1 MWPDIKFALFFL
13 SLVITVGLELQA
25 GQRVIDNPVYL
36 SDLGAALTSGE
47 AQELQAVL
55 EEQNIPERLML
66 VLNLLKK
73 EYQMSMLQQKIG
85 KEVWSTKW
93 ESKIMDMLFCCGECM

>member
-1 MWPDIKFALFFL
+1 MLPVVVVV
-13 SLVITVGLELQA
+13 VIQA

-36 SDLGAALTSGE
+36 SDLGAALTGAE
-47 AQELQAVL
+47 AHELQAVL
-55 EEQNIPERLML
+55 EEQRIPERLLL

-85 KEVWSTKW
+85 QEVSLAGTDVARY
-93 ESKIMDMLFCCGECM
+93 SSLD

>member
-1 MWPDIKFALFFL
+1 MLPVVVV
-13 SLVITVGLELQA
+13 VIQA

-36 SDLGAALTSGE
+36 SDLGAALTGAE
-47 AQELQAVL
+47 AHELQAVL
-55 EEQNIPERLML
+55 EEQRIPERLLL

-85 KEVWSTKW
+85 QEVSLVGTDVVRYSTFLSAT
-93 ESKIMDMLFCCGECM
+93 EYFPSRTII

>member
-1 MWPDIKFALFFL
+1 MLPVVVVV
-13 SLVITVGLELQA
+13 VIQA

-36 SDLGAALTSGE
+36 SDLGAALTGAE
-47 AQELQAVL
+47 AHELQAVL
-55 EEQNIPERLML
+55 EEQRIPERLLL

-85 KEVWSTKW
+85 QEVSLAGTDVARY
-93 ESKIMDMLFCCGECM
+93 SSVD